1 MFSLDIV
8 DTDHFLDLPVTS
20 QALYF
25 HLGMRADDD
34 GFVSSPK
41 RITTFVGCDA
51 DDLKTL
57 IERGYVIPFESGVV
71 VITHWKENN
80 FIRSDRYQKTRH
92 KERDLLV
99 LNDNVYTF
107 RIQNDNQP
115 DTSGIPD
122 GNQPDTSG
130 IPDGNQAGDK
140 RYPQD
145 RIGKDRIGKDR
156 LGEDR
161 IGEDRIESGEGGVG
175 GVSTEA
181 DPEPTPTIYTD
192 IAIPRKSNGAFFH
205 VHPVELERLQK
216 IYPRIDVV
224 QELTK
229 IKRLYEADKDHRK
242 SSEKDI
248 WREITKHLTEAAAK
262 AAASG

>member
-107 RIQNDNQP
+107 RIQND
-115 DTSGIPD
+115 
-122 GNQPDTSG
+122 NQPDTSG